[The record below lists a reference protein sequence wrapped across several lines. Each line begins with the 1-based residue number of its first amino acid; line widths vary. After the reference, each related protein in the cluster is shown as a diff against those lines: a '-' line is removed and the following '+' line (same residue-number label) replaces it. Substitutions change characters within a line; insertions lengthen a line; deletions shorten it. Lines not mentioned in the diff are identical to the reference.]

1 MASICGAREKALRT
15 PLRDGTPLGH
25 HEAVNDKGHAL
36 PDAIGKD
43 ELGQGELDSPARV
56 GDDRDRTAEARDE
69 RAEAH
74 DQASEA
80 RDERAHARDERAE
93 AREQATDVINKG
105 AAADRA
111 GALRDRR
118 GGASDR
124 TQAADDREAAAADRM
139 LSAQE
144 RAASSIDDLTGAY
157 RRDAGTLELERE
169 IRRAQRTKN
178 RMVVAFVDLDGL
190 KATND
195 SLGHAAGDRRL
206 HAVVATI
213 RKHLRSYDLIVRF
226 GGDEFVCAMAD
237 LTVTK
242 ATKRFEAAG
251 ADLEAAGM
259 GSISAGLAEL
269 QPGDSLEDAIARAD
283 HDLYKT
289 REDEG
294 PR

>member
-1 MASICGAREKALRT
+1 V
-15 PLRDGTPLGH
+15 
-25 HEAVNDKGHAL
+25 AVNEKGNAL
-36 PDAIGKD
+36 
-43 ELGQGELDSPARV
+43 

-74 DQASEA
+74 DLASEA

-93 AREQATDVINKG
+93 AREQAAKRINKG

-139 LSAQE
+139 LSAEE
-144 RAASSIDDLTGAY
+144 RAASSIDELTGAY

-169 IRRAQRTKN
+169 ISRARRTEKS
-178 RMVVAFVDLDGL
+178 MVVAFIDLVDL

-206 HAVVATI
+206 SAVVATLG
-213 RKHLRSYDLIVRF
+213 KHLRSYDLIVRF
-226 GGDEFVCAMAD
+226 GGDEFVCALAD
-237 LTVTK
+237 LSVTT
-242 ATKRFEAAG
+242 AAKRFEAAG

-259 GSISAGLAEL
+259 GSISTGLADL
-269 QPGDSLEDAIARAD
+269 RPGDSLEDALARAD
-283 HDLYKT
+283 QNLYRT

-294 PR
+294 QP